1 MNLGAKKQILLVWS
15 LVPEETEFYLFESGS
30 EMAIL
35 AQKSSGFFING
46 DNLGAKHEIFKLNEL
61 LGHGT
66 YVPVPVSELQGLN
79 IEAVYHAGFFL

>member
-15 LVPEETEFYLFESGS
+15 LVPKNTEFYLFDSGS
-30 EMAIL
+30 KMAIL

-46 DNLGAKHEIFKLNEL
+46 DNLGAEHEIFRLNEL
-61 LGHGT
+61 LGI

>member
-1 MNLGAKKQILLVWS
+1 MNLGATKQVLLVWS
-15 LVPEETEFYLFESGS
+15 LVPEETEFYLFDSSS

-46 DNLGAKHEIFKLNEL
+46 DNLGAEHEIFRLNEL
-61 LGHGT
+61 LGI

>member
-1 MNLGAKKQILLVWS
+1 MNLGATKQVLLVWS
-15 LVPEETEFYLFESGS
+15 LVPEETEFYLFDSSS

-46 DNLGAKHEIFKLNEL
+46 DDLGTKHEIFRLNEL
-61 LGHGT
+61 LVI

>member
-1 MNLGAKKQILLVWS
+1 MNLGATKQVLLVWS
-15 LVPEETEFYLFESGS
+15 LVPEETEFYLFDSSS

-46 DNLGAKHEIFKLNEL
+46 DDLGAKHEIFRLNEL
-61 LGHGT
+61 LGI

>member
-30 EMAIL
+30 EMATL

-46 DNLGAKHEIFKLNEL
+46 DDLGAEHEIFRLNEL
-61 LGHGT
+61 LGI

>member
-1 MNLGAKKQILLVWS
+1 MNLGATKQILLVWS
-15 LVPEETEFYLFESGS
+15 LVPKNTEFYLFDSGS

-35 AQKSSGFFING
+35 AQKSNGFFING
-46 DNLGAKHEIFKLNEL
+46 DNLGAEHEIFRLNEL
-61 LGHGT
+61 LGI

>member
-1 MNLGAKKQILLVWS
+1 MNLGATKQVLLVWS
-15 LVPEETEFYLFESGS
+15 LVPEETEFYLFDSSS

-46 DNLGAKHEIFKLNEL
+46 DNLGVEHEIFRLNEL
-61 LGHGT
+61 LGI

>member
-30 EMAIL
+30 EMTIL

-46 DNLGAKHEIFKLNEL
+46 DNLGAEHEIFRLNEL
-61 LGHGT
+61 LGNGI
-66 YVPVPVSELQGLN
+66 YVPVQVSELQGLN

>member
-1 MNLGAKKQILLVWS
+1 MNLGATKQVLLVWS
-15 LVPEETEFYLFESGS
+15 LVPEETEFYLFDSGS

-46 DNLGAKHEIFKLNEL
+46 DNLGAKHEIFRLNEL
-61 LGHGT
+61 LGI